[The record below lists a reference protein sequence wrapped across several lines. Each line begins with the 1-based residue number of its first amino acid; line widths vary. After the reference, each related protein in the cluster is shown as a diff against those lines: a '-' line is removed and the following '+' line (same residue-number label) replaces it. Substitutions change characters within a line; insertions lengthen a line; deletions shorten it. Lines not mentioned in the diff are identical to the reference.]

1 MKENLS
7 NEADL
12 RSRSISVMKVVRS
25 YALLIAAFALCDR
38 TLLAQGLL
46 ADPGFESGG
55 PVAGGV
61 GGWEINAGSPVF
73 THDFV
78 RSGSWSLQESYFLG
92 SGTYV
97 VDQWVAVQ
105 PGSQYAL
112 SGWAMTPVRLV
123 NDRVG
128 YLVLTFCDISRV
140 AIGQGIRSGTIS
152 SSMPVNSWVPLSVT
166 ATAPAGAAYARDS
179 VSVPIV
185 QILGP
190 GSNAIYYDDLS
201 LAVPE
206 PSSQALLVA
215 TFSGWLWLRSRK
227 KGGIAELGSETPLSH
242 KGPTPL
248 VQATAA
254 SHLAGFRARWG
265 RRA

>member
-1 MKENLS
+1 MKENIS

-12 RSRSISVMKVVRS
+12 RSRSISVMKLVRS

-55 PVAGGV
+55 MVAGGV
-61 GGWEINAGSPVF
+61 GGWEIKAGSPVF
-73 THDFV
+73 THNFV
-78 RSGSWSLQESYFLG
+78 RSGSWSLQESYFFG
-92 SGTYV
+92 SDAYV
-97 VDQWVAVQ
+97 VDQWVAAQ
-105 PGSQYAL
+105 PGSQYTL
-112 SGWAMTPVRLV
+112 SGWSMTPIRLV

-128 YLVLTFCDISRV
+128 YLVLTFCNSSHV
-140 AIGQGIRSGTIS
+140 AIGQGIRSSTIS
-152 SSMPVNSWVPLSVT
+152 SSTPANSWVPLSVT
-166 ATAPAGAAYARDS
+166 ATAPAGTVYARVS
-179 VSVPIV
+179 VSVPLV
-185 QILGP
+185 QILSP
-190 GSNAIYYDDLS
+190 ASNAIYYDDLS

-227 KGGIAELGSETPLSH
+227 KGGAAELGSETTLTH
-242 KGPTPL
+242 KGSTPL

-254 SHLAGFRARWG
+254 SRLAGFRARWG

>member
-1 MKENLS
+1 MVGPRPLD
-7 NEADL
+7 NEREPL
-12 RSRSISVMKVVRS
+12 ERSRSSQPLHQRDESCAQLCPVNSRICPVRPNP
-25 YALLIAAFALCDR
+25 
-38 TLLAQGLL
+38 
-46 ADPGFESGG
+46 PGPGSSGRSWFRKWG

-92 SGTYV
+92 SGAYV

-152 SSMPVNSWVPLSVT
+152 SSMPVNSWVPLPV
-166 ATAPAGAAYARDS
+166 D
-179 VSVPIV
+179 
-185 QILGP
+185 
-190 GSNAIYYDDLS
+190 
-201 LAVPE
+201 
-206 PSSQALLVA
+206 
-215 TFSGWLWLRSRK
+215 RK
-227 KGGIAELGSETPLSH
+227 STRLNS
-242 KGPTPL
+242 
-248 VQATAA
+248 
-254 SHLAGFRARWG
+254 SHLGISYAVFC
-265 RRA
+265 